1 MLNAKSAPVTG
12 TQGNVIF
19 CNFGARPADTVCRDG
34 ARDEA
39 LSGIRAAIAE
49 INGMVSETF
58 TQHTETASLERDAT
72 QFLLKAL
79 DSMDIVA
86 FQSRILLAG
95 TDECGDDEDAAVATS
110 LWRFLSAGVAVSA
123 RLQALA
129 QERRA
134 WIGAEERMMRDIAA
148 QAAQLE
154 TTAADC
160 VRAMR
165 GDACLNNA
173 AV

>member
-1 MLNAKSAPVTG
+1 MPNAKSAPVTG

-19 CNFGARPADTVCRDG
+19 CNFGATPAEAVRNDG

-39 LSGIRAAIAE
+39 LAGIRAAIAE

-58 TQHTETASLERDAT
+58 TQHNETAILERDAT
-72 QFLLKAL
+72 QLLLKAL

-95 TDECGDDEDAAVATS
+95 ADECVVDEDAAVATS
-110 LWRFLSAGVAVSA
+110 LWRFLSAGAAVSH
-123 RLQALA
+123 RLHALA

-134 WIGAEERMMRDIAA
+134 WIGAEERMVREIAA

-154 TTAADC
+154 TTSADC
-160 VRAMR
+160 VRTMR
-165 GDACLNNA
+165 GDLYHSDA